1 MQDRGAQVEAD
12 LLGQM
17 QNLAV
22 PLGRFYYLGQEFL
35 RVWVRDLEVV
45 AVHGGSLLL
54 MDSEA
59 CREAL
64 NRKCEALEPPR
75 RALGLGAK
83 PRTDLNLSLL

>member
-1 MQDRGAQVEAD
+1 MEDRRSQVEGD
-12 LLGQM
+12 LLSQM

-35 RVWVRDLEVV
+35 RVGIRDLEVV
-45 AVHGGSLLL
+45 AIHGRSALL
-54 MDSEA
+54 MHGQA

-64 NRKCEALEPPR
+64 DGECEPLEPPR